1 MAKYEGPVDFT
12 LLSQEEKD
20 KLRKQARDRV
30 IADQKKAAQ
39 EAYFAKMVE
48 EELRAL
54 DPEEEEVEFAIDLP
68 LFAKHVMI
76 NGVQYLHGGVYTTT
90 RARFDSIADIVAQA
104 WRHDDAILEEEVRDR
119 NRRSYGTRIRN
130 GAITNMPSINRGA
143 VRI

>member
-1 MAKYEGPVDFT
+1 MDEHNGPIDFT
-12 LLSQEEKD
+12 LLSAEEKA
-20 KLRKQARDRV
+20 KLRQQAKDRV
-30 IADQKKAAQ
+30 RADQIKAAQ
-39 EAYFAKMVE
+39 KAYFEKMLDE
-48 EELRAL
+48 ERRAL

-76 NGVQYLHGGVYTTT
+76 NGVQYMHGGVYTTT

-119 NRRSYGTRIRN
+119 ARRSYGTRIRN
-130 GAITNMPSINRGA
+130 GAVTNMPSIQRGA

>member
-12 LLSQEEKD
+12 LLSAEEKA
-20 KLRKQARDRV
+20 KLRKQAKESV
-30 IADQKKAAQ
+30 LADQAKAAK
-39 EAYFAKMVE
+39 EAYFAQMVR
-48 EELRAL
+48 EELKAL

-68 LFAKHVMI
+68 MFAKCVML
-76 NGVQYLHGGVYTTT
+76 NGVMYLHGGVYTTS

-119 NRRSYGTRIRN
+119 ARRSYGTRIRN
-130 GAITNMPSINRGA
+130 GAVTNMPSINRGA